1 MNSAEFRQRV
11 NATAARY
18 RQFGRVAESFVRGK
32 LAGDPFYRALPD
44 LRLIPAGSRV
54 LDLGCGRGLLGAW
67 LTTLQENGN
76 EASTAGLVNPTP
88 LLGSYQGIELMPS
101 DAECARR
108 ALGHGVDIVTGDMQT
123 APWRPADV
131 VVMLDVIYFL
141 KPPAQEALLAR
152 VHHHLGLAGLLLL
165 RVADAS
171 NGPRYGWTLLV
182 DHLVACW
189 RGHGFSRFHCRP
201 LASWLLLLE
210 CLGFSCEL
218 RPMSEGTPFANV
230 LIIARP
236 RVGPF
241 PTLSRR

>member
-1 MNSAEFRQRV
+1 MNPAEFRQQV

-18 RQFGRVAESFVRGK
+18 RQFGRVAESFARGK
-32 LAGDPFYRALPD
+32 LTGDPFYRALPD

-67 LTTLQENGN
+67 LTTVPEKGN
-76 EASTAGLVNPTP
+76 EAPAAVVARPTP
-88 LLGSYQGIELMPS
+88 LLGSYQGVELMTA

-108 ALGHGVDIVTGDMQT
+108 VLGSGVEIVTGDMQT
-123 APWRPADV
+123 APWGPADV

-141 KPPAQEALLAR
+141 EPPAQEALLAR

-210 CLGFSCEL
+210 RLGFSCEL
-218 RPMSEGTPFANV
+218 QPMSEGTPFANV
-230 LIIARP
+230 LIVARP
-236 RVGPF
+236 SF
-241 PTLSRR
+241 SRDSRA